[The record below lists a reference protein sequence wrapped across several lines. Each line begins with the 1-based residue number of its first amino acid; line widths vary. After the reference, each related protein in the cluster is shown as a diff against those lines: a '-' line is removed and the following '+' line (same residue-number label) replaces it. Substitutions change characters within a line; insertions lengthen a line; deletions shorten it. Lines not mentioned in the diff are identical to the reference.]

1 MTHKE
6 MMKYED
12 VEKHKCC
19 SRKETIDINDVNI
32 DNLLVSN
39 KWHVGGKI
47 KYFVDYINYS
57 NDIVKP
63 LFIKQHILNGSI
75 KRIEKVKHVSFM
87 FNEKT

>member
-19 SRKETIDINDVNI
+19 SRKETIHINDVNI

-39 KWHVGGKI
+39 KWHVEGK
-47 KYFVDYINYS
+47 N
-57 NDIVKP
+57 
-63 LFIKQHILNGSI
+63 QIL
-75 KRIEKVKHVSFM
+75 R
-87 FNEKT
+87 

>member
-32 DNLLVSN
+32 NNLLVSN
-39 KWHVGGKI
+39 KWHVGGK
-47 KYFVDYINYS
+47 N
-57 NDIVKP
+57 
-63 LFIKQHILNGSI
+63 QILL
-75 KRIEKVKHVSFM
+75 
-87 FNEKT
+87 

>member
-1 MTHKE
+1 MLG
-6 MMKYED
+6 
-12 VEKHKCC
+12 EKM
-19 SRKETIDINDVNI
+19 
-32 DNLLVSN
+32 
-39 KWHVGGKI
+39 